1 MSGNPELDYLN
12 SAKYLFLREV
22 SEPWDNSLRV
32 VVQEGKASLDAPRVI
47 RSGVP
52 EVAKLLRGAVAIES
66 LEGCR
71 RFELTWK
78 RYVAYLVT
86 EELVGSCGKS
96 DDEIYAGEL
105 LRLYSKSHFLE
116 HLARDTGGHTDE
128 IQHYKLVC
136 QNHLID
142 IASYG
147 PPDIRLI
154 DSTSASSL
162 RIQ

>member
-1 MSGNPELDYLN
+1 MPGSPELDYLN

-22 SEPWDNSLRV
+22 SEPQDNSLRV
-32 VVQEGKASLDAPRVI
+32 VVQEGKASPDAVGAI

-52 EVAKLLRGAVAIES
+52 EVTEIQKTAFLIES

-71 RFELTWK
+71 SFELTWE

-86 EELVGSCGKS
+86 EEIVGSCGKG
-96 DDEIYAGEL
+96 DDEIYEGGL
-105 LRLYSKSHFLE
+105 LRLYTKSHFLE
-116 HLARDTGGHTDE
+116 HLARDTGGHTGQ

-142 IASYG
+142 VASYG

-154 DSTSASSL
+154 DSTSASSS
-162 RIQ
+162 RVQ